1 MQVIRLCANAGFVPR
16 VAQETHGMHAV
27 LSLVAVGGGV
37 SIVPKSMCG
46 FQADRTS
53 YRVLRL
59 TSISC
64 WGAAICLP
72 PWCPSFV
79 RLSKAT
85 QRHATLK

>member
-16 VAQETHGMHAV
+16 VAQEAHGMHAV

-53 YRVLRL
+53 YRSLSGSEAHFDFVLGCRH
-59 TSISC
+59 
-64 WGAAICLP
+64 LP
-72 PWCPSFV
+72 PSVVSFI
-79 RLSKAT
+79 RST
-85 QRHATLK
+85 E